1 MGKKIVS
8 FVLFILSL
16 LASISLT
23 LCVLLKIN
31 LREDKIVSY
40 IKGAD
45 FSFIADEATIIG
57 EELISQ
63 VEDYFIEIEIPKD
76 TIKSVLNSEA
86 TKDFVGKYAASVLSY
101 LIYETDEK
109 VITDKEVLNLVTEN
123 MPIIETALTNVGLT
137 LTPEEEDKIMALAK
151 EHASDV
157 AYFFPSA
164 KELLAD
170 VPFSKVV
177 LINNFT
183 LADFFNSIRLITSI
197 PFLLIGLLITSIL
210 LFLLWLIN
218 KGMRVKY
225 FKTFFFIYALFF
237 ILGEIILGTVVKEFL
252 MEEVSPLSPFINYII
267 NEISK
272 EVWLIILI
280 SLGLSF
286 GISRIKRKEEK
297 NEKISNE
304 LCSGNGSEEN

>member
-8 FVLFILSL
+8 FFLFILSL

-31 LREDKIVSY
+31 LREEKIVSY
-40 IKGAD
+40 VKGAD

-123 MPIIETALTNVGLT
+123 MSIIETALTNVVLT

-252 MEEVSPLSPFINYII
+252 MEEVSLLSPFINYII

-304 LCSGNGSEEN
+304 LRSGNGSEEN

>member
-1 MGKKIVS
+1 MGKKIIS
-8 FVLFILSL
+8 FFLFILSL

-31 LREDKIVSY
+31 LREEKIVSY

-86 TKDFVGKYAASVLSY
+86 TKDFIGKYAASVLSY

-109 VITDKEVLNLVTEN
+109 VITDKEVLNLVTGN

-137 LTPEEEDKIMALAK
+137 LTPEEEDKIIALAK

-218 KGMRVKY
+218 KGVRVKY

-252 MEEVSPLSPFINYII
+252 MEEVSLLSPFINYII

-304 LCSGNGSEEN
+304 LRSGNGSEEN